1 MIFVSL
7 NDFKRVLKK
16 IFMANE
22 SQFAEVIKQAKES
35 DKDRKFK
42 QSVEMIMV
50 FKDVDVKKGFAINEI
65 VQLPKKTTK
74 PALVCIMAS
83 GDMGIK
89 AKNAKA
95 DLVMDENELTKL
107 SADKKKSKKMID
119 KYDFFLAD
127 TKLMPTVGK
136 KLGQLLGPRGKM
148 PTPVPFNAPI
158 ESFLERFRTSV
169 KIKAKGSLSMSCRIG
184 EESMDDTDL
193 AANANAVATVIE
205 KALPNGSRNI
215 KKIMFKTTM
224 GKAIKT
230 EEAKKQNA

>member
-1 MIFVSL
+1 MV
-7 NDFKRVLKK
+7 
-16 IFMANE
+16 NE
-22 SQFAEVIKQAKES
+22 SQFVDVIKQAKES

-50 FKDVDVKKGFAINEI
+50 FRDVDVKKGLAINET

-74 PALVCIMAS
+74 PASVCIMAS

-95 DLVMDENELTKL
+95 DMVMDENELTKL
-107 SADKKKSKKMID
+107 SADKKKSKKLIN

-158 ESFLERFRTSV
+158 ESFLERFRSSI
-169 KIKAKGSLSMSCRIG
+169 KIRAKGSLSMACRIG
-184 EESMDDTDL
+184 EEDMGDADL
-193 AANANAVATVIE
+193 AANANAVVTTVE
-205 KALPNGSRNI
+205 KILPNGSKNI

-224 GKAIKT
+224 GKAMKV
-230 EEAKKQNA
+230 EQVKK

>member
-1 MIFVSL
+1 MV
-7 NDFKRVLKK
+7 
-16 IFMANE
+16 NE
-22 SQFAEVIKQAKES
+22 SQLVEVIKQAKEN

-50 FKDVDVKKGFAINEI
+50 FKDVDVKKGFAINET

-74 PALVCIMAS
+74 PSSVCIMAS
-83 GDMGIK
+83 GDMGTK

-107 SADKKKSKKMID
+107 SADKKKSKKLIN

-184 EESMDDTDL
+184 EESMDDADL
-193 AANANAVATVIE
+193 AANANAVATAIE
-205 KALPNGSRNI
+205 KVLPNGSRNV

-230 EEAKKQNA
+230 EEAKK

>member
-1 MIFVSL
+1 
-7 NDFKRVLKK
+7 
-16 IFMANE
+16 MANE
-22 SQFAEVIKQAKES
+22 SQLMEIIKQAKET

-50 FKDVDVKKGFAINEI
+50 FRDVDVKKGFAINET
-65 VQLPKKTTK
+65 VQLPKKLSK
-74 PALVCIMAS
+74 PATVCIMAS

-95 DLVMDENELTKL
+95 DLVVDENELAKL
-107 SADKKKSKKMID
+107 SADKKKSKNMIN

-136 KLGQLLGPRGKM
+136 TLGQLLGPRGKM

-158 ESFLERFRTSV
+158 ESFLERFRSSV
-169 KIKAKGSLSMSCRIG
+169 KIKAKGSLAMSCKIG
-184 EESMDDTDL
+184 EEGMEDADL
-193 AANANAVATVIE
+193 AANANAVATAIE
-205 KALPNGSRNI
+205 KALPNGSRNV

-224 GKAIKT
+224 GKAIKV
-230 EEAKKQNA
+230 EQAKK

>member
-1 MIFVSL
+1 MV
-7 NDFKRVLKK
+7 
-16 IFMANE
+16 NE
-22 SQFAEVIKQAKES
+22 LQFADVIKQAKES
-35 DKDRKFK
+35 DKDRKFT

-50 FKDVDVKKGFAINEI
+50 FKDVDVKKGFAINET
-65 VQLPKKTTK
+65 VQLPKETTK

-83 GDMGIK
+83 GDMGTK

-95 DLVMDENELTKL
+95 DMVMNEDEVTKL
-107 SADKKKSKKMID
+107 SADKKKSKNLIN

-158 ESFLERFRTSV
+158 ESFLERFRSSV
-169 KIKAKGSLSMSCRIG
+169 KIRAKGSLSMSCRIG
-184 EESMDDTDL
+184 EESMDDSDL
-193 AANANAVATVIE
+193 AANANAVVTTVE
-205 KALPNGSRNI
+205 KALPNGSKNV

-224 GKAIKT
+224 GKAMKV
-230 EEAKKQNA
+230 EQVKK

>member
-1 MIFVSL
+1 MVREEQL
-7 NDFKRVLKK
+7 L
-16 IFMANE
+16 
-22 SQFAEVIKQAKES
+22 EVIKKSKES
-35 DKDRKFK
+35 DKERKFN

-50 FKDVDVKKGFAINEI
+50 FKDIDVKKGFAINEI
-65 VQLPKKTTK
+65 IQLPKKMSK
-74 PALVCIMAS
+74 PASVCVMAS

-107 SADKKKSKKMID
+107 SADKKKSKKMVN

-158 ESFLERFRTSV
+158 ESFLERFRASV
-169 KIKAKGSLSMSCRIG
+169 KIRVKGSLSMSCRIG
-184 EESMDDTDL
+184 EENMDDADL
-193 AANANAVATVIE
+193 AANASAVATAIE
-205 KALPNGSRNI
+205 KTLPNGSKNI
-215 KKIMFKTTM
+215 EKIMFKTTM
-224 GKAIKT
+224 GKAIKV
-230 EEAKKQNA
+230 EQVKK

>member
-1 MIFVSL
+1 MV
-7 NDFKRVLKK
+7 
-16 IFMANE
+16 NE
-22 SQFAEVIKQAKES
+22 SQLVEVIKQAKES

-50 FKDVDVKKGFAINEI
+50 FKDVDVKKGFAINET

-95 DLVMDENELTKL
+95 DMVIDENELTKL
-107 SADKKKSKKMID
+107 SADKKKSKKIIN

-148 PTPVPFNAPI
+148 PTPVPFNAPL
-158 ESFLERFRTSV
+158 ESFLERFRSSV
-169 KIKAKGSLSMSCRIG
+169 KIRAKGSLSMSCRIG
-184 EESMDDTDL
+184 EEGMDDADL
-193 AANANAVATVIE
+193 AANAGAVATAIE
-205 KALPNGSRNI
+205 KTLPNGSKNI
-215 KKIMFKTTM
+215 EKIMFKTTM
-224 GKAIKT
+224 GKAVKV
-230 EEAKKQNA
+230 EQVKK